1 MNGAKRAA
9 ARWLIVVLA
18 GSCLGESRVLTGQ
31 GTAGDWQS
39 DAPGVEHKITIEDLP
54 PDYATPKALMTAANS
69 VTSPNAIHRKKMR
82 LPICMPTTPRDPRL
96 GAVSGR
102 LRHDTDDRRT
112 RRESD
117 QQPSQEIEQERF
129 DIHRESLF

>member
-31 GTAGDWQS
+31 GKAGDWQS

-54 PDYATPKALMTAANS
+54 PDYATPSAYNGPKVVDRPKGAKPNVPDGFKVTLFASGLTHPRYLCAA
-69 VTSPNAIHRKKMR
+69 PNGDIF
-82 LPICMPTTPRDPRL
+82 
-96 GAVSGR
+96 VVESW
-102 LRHDTDDRRT
+102 DR
-112 RRESD
+112 
-117 QQPSQEIEQERF
+117 
-129 DIHRESLF
+129 